1 MNIKINRLTLHNF
14 KGIKFLEINA
24 DGENLTIYGDNAT
37 GKTTVFDAFTWLL
50 FGKDSLGSSDFGIK
64 TKDENGN
71 VIHNLEH
78 TVEGELAIDNSILTL
93 KKVYAEK
100 WTKKRGSSE
109 AEFSGHETK
118 FYINEVP
125 SKKNEYEAKIASII
139 DETLFK
145 IITNPLHFNE
155 NMKWQER
162 RGILLN
168 LCENLADEAI
178 MENHDEFFPLKIEL
192 KGRTIQEYQKVIK
205 SKQMAIND
213 ELKAIP
219 QRISE
224 ARLAIPETVAEV
236 DENAKV
242 VIEDRIAELNNE
254 ILALKNGK
262 GVSDAEI
269 ELKALKEKKASLN
282 YATCDT
288 SAMRQKLLDVKMN
301 FRQTENEIAVCV
313 RELTNLNACLEDF
326 TKRAESLRKE
336 WHEVNDKQYSESEM
350 CPTCG
355 QKLPDEQIAEAKA
368 KFNIA
373 RANKL
378 EAITEKGKEAKAE
391 IDRIGKLRVA
401 IEEKMASWQSKS
413 NELTEEIKGLE
424 ASIEKAN
431 ADFEKELE
439 KKLADINTLIAEA
452 EEKASHGENDVE
464 AKIYSIRE
472 EIAAE
477 RAKIA
482 EIDKA
487 IAERDLAERQKK
499 RIAELDADE
508 KRLVGQYAE
517 LDKTAFLIDKFIKFK
532 VDLLSEEI
540 NSHFQYA
547 RFRLFEEQ
555 INGGITECCEVTY
568 QGIPYSDLNNA
579 SRINI
584 GLDII
589 KTLCTLNDKTAP
601 IVIDN
606 AESVTNILPTTSQ
619 MICLVVSSKDAFLRF
634 EKGI

>member
-1 MNIKINRLTLHNF
+1 MNIKINRLTLQNF

-64 TKDENGN
+64 TKDESGN

-125 SKKNEYEAKIASII
+125 SKKNEYEQKIASII

-155 NMKWQER
+155 NMKWQDR
-162 RGILLN
+162 RGLLLN
-168 LCENLADEAI
+168 LCENLGDEEI
-178 MENHDEFFPLKIEL
+178 MANHDEFLPLKIEL
-192 KGRTIQEYQKVIK
+192 KGRSIQEYQKVIK
-205 SKQMAIND
+205 SKQTAIND

-219 QRISE
+219 QRIAE
-224 ARLAIPETVAEV
+224 ARLAIPETVGVV
-236 DENAKV
+236 DENDKAF
-242 VIEDRIAELNNE
+242 IERNIADLNNE
-254 ILALKNGK
+254 ILALKNGS
-262 GVSDAEI
+262 GVSDVEI
-269 ELKALKEKKASLN
+269 ELKALKDKYASVSMSK
-282 YATCDT
+282 CDV
-288 SAMRQKLLDVKMN
+288 SAKNQELSDAKINL
-301 FRQTENEIAVCV
+301 RQTENEIVSLI
-313 RELTNLNACLEDF
+313 RELNSLNGCLEDF
-326 TKRAESLRKE
+326 TKRAEQLRKE
-336 WHEVNDKQYSESEM
+336 WHEVNDKQYTDSGM

-368 KFNIA
+368 KFNTA
-373 RANKL
+373 RATKL

-391 IDRIGKLRVA
+391 IERIGKLRVV
-401 IEEKMASWQSKS
+401 IEDKKEALQQKA
-413 NELTEEIKGLE
+413 NEYSEEIERLNV
-424 ASIEKAN
+424 SIEKTKVE
-431 ADFEKELE
+431 FEVALAKE
-439 KKLADINTLIAEA
+439 LADINARIAEA
-452 EEKASHGENDVE
+452 EKTVLNQEHDIEP
-464 AKIYSIRE
+464 KIYILRE
-472 EIAAE
+472 EITAE
-477 RAKIA
+477 RAKLA

-487 IAERDLAERQKK
+487 IAERNIAERQKN
-499 RIAELDADE
+499 RIADLEADE
-508 KRLVGQYAE
+508 KRLAQEYSE

-532 VDLLSEEI
+532 VELLSEEI
-540 NSHFQYA
+540 NGHFEYA
-547 RFRLFEEQ
+547 RFKLFNEQ
-555 INGGITECCEVTY
+555 INGGIEECCEVTY
-568 QGIPYSDLNNA
+568 RGVPYSDLNNA

-606 AESVTNILPTTSQ
+606 AESVTNILPTASQ
-619 MICLVVSSKDAFLRF
+619 MICLVVSSNDDFLRV